1 LHRNR
6 QADDGGRGRSGVA
19 EYANLAVLGMA
30 ADAMMMHQ
38 QSRKED
44 HYRNAQNYRKETK
57 CQRFA
62 VSTGHMF
69 WSAAKIATDIRVS
82 VVY

>member
-1 LHRNR
+1 MRT
-6 QADDGGRGRSGVA
+6 
-19 EYANLAVLGMA
+19 
-30 ADAMMMHQ
+30 HQ

-57 CQRFA
+57 RERFA
-62 VSTGHMF
+62 VSMGPI
-69 WSAAKIATDIRVS
+69 SGLQPIATDIQVS